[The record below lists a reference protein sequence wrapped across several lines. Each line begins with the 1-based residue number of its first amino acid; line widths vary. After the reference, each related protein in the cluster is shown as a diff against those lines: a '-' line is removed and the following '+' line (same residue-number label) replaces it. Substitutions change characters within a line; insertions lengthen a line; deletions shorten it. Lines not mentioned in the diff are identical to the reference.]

1 MKNPVRNVIVEYK
14 NKRARRGNASLW
26 GDLDLK
32 SIAREVEADSPQS
45 PIDVQAEA
53 QFPEPMNDKAETD
66 DLEVVPLIAAT
77 TETVA
82 DEREISVIDAVEPE
96 KELIAP
102 IAVQKPEITEEIVVR
117 KKKRSVRHSV
127 KKVARKKE
135 KIAIPPVAE
144 PDSRSELLSLENE
157 NASLKREL
165 LAKLRAENDA
175 LFALLRRADLRAT
188 HSR

>member
-26 GDLDLK
+26 GNLDLK
-32 SIAREVEADSPQS
+32 SIAREVEADTSQS
-45 PIDVQAEA
+45 PIDVQAGA
-53 QFPEPMNDKAETD
+53 QSPEPMHDKAETA
-66 DLEVVPLIAAT
+66 DLEFLPLIAAT
-77 TETVA
+77 AETVA
-82 DEREISVIDAVEPE
+82 DERELSVIDAVEPE
-96 KELIAP
+96 KEPIAP
-102 IAVQKPEITEEIVVR
+102 IAVQKPEIAEEIVVR
-117 KKKRSVRHSV
+117 KKNRSVRRSV

-135 KIAIPPVAE
+135 KTARPPVAE
-144 PDSRSELLSLENE
+144 TDSPSELLSLESE

-175 LFALLRRADLRAT
+175 LFALLRRADLRTT